1 MAKYAD
7 LFRTG
12 SGNQSAEPAN
22 SVKSD
27 ESLSV
32 QGGYTLLFVDD
43 EEGILMSLKRIFLDE
58 NYQILTAAN
67 ATEALKIL
75 EENKV
80 HLIVSDHRMPGM
92 TGAQLLKEAK
102 QRWPQTIRIMLTGYA
117 DVQSIMGAVNEG
129 AVYKF
134 ITKPWSDED
143 LRLTISLALQQ
154 YALLQENQ
162 KLKAETKRQQQKIQ
176 NFSTLVGENNGVLG
190 SLLTNAGLLQKEDFP
205 CALRQR
211 RGEEF
216 ITDTL
221 VRLGMATE
229 SKIVKILQDK
239 LQLEY
244 VDLKEMNLN
253 AEVVRILPKEL
264 CIKNR
269 MIPLRLDGR
278 QMTLAMAD
286 PSDIYKCDN
295 LAMMT
300 GFKINAVISRSSDVL
315 KKLNDFHE
323 SGTQPGSM
331 DFEEIPDFDPIDE
344 VDIIIEDEELD
355 LSVQELIESSEIPP
369 IIRIVNAIISEAIR
383 YLASDIHIEPKTKY
397 TIVRFRIDG
406 MLNDKIRIPSE
417 LHPATISRIKILSKL
432 DISERRKPQDGRITV
447 KSGTRMVDLRV
458 STMPSINGEKVVMRI
473 LDKSAAV
480 RELDDL
486 GLLPEDLKNIH
497 SLIKKPQG
505 IMIATGP
512 TGSGKTTML
521 YSILSK
527 MLDRSKNFETIEDPV
542 EYFVE
547 EANQIY
553 VRDKI
558 GLSFASVLRA
568 TLRQDP
574 DVILVGEIR
583 DYDTADVAFKAALT
597 GHMVLSTLH
606 TNSSIAS
613 ITRLLDIGIKPY
625 LIASAVEGII
635 AQRLVRRVCKY
646 CKIDEPPD
654 MEIVN
659 LLRVPPEYLGAQV
672 VRGQGCPRC
681 NNTGYLGR
689 LGIYELLLM
698 NDDFRHII
706 SENGKGPELLNL
718 AKANGMKNLLD
729 DGLAKVKQGETTL
742 SEILR
747 VLGPQIRHERVCVKC
762 QKTIEGKFLFCP
774 YCGKFREDICE
785 KCKMPIEDD
794 WNVCALCGTIRT
806 NRINGPRQLNERVP
820 SAMLP

>member
-7 LFRTG
+7 LFRSN
-12 SGNQSAEPAN
+12 SGEQAVELPGK
-22 SVKSD
+22 VKSNEAPTD
-27 ESLSV
+27 DN
-32 QGGYTLLFVDD
+32 GYTLLFVDD
-43 EEGILMSLKRIFLDE
+43 EEGVLQSLKRIFLDE

-67 ATEALKIL
+67 GPEALDVL
-75 EENKV
+75 QENTI
-80 HLIVSDHRMPGM
+80 HLVVSDHRMPGM
-92 TGAQLLKEAK
+92 TGAELLKEVK
-102 QRWPQTIRIMLTGYA
+102 ERWPQTIRIMLTGYA
-117 DVQSIMGAVNEG
+117 DVQSVMGAVNEG

-134 ITKPWSDED
+134 ITKPWSDDD
-143 LRLTISLALQQ
+143 LRLTVSLALQQ
-154 YALLQENQ
+154 YALLQENK
-162 KLKAETKRQQQKIQ
+162 KLKAETKIQQEKIK

-190 SLLTNAGLLQKEDFP
+190 SLLAGAGLVEKEDFLY
-205 CALRQR
+205 AIRQR
-211 RGEEF
+211 QGGEF

-221 VRLGMATE
+221 VRLGMTTE
-229 SKIVKILQDK
+229 SRIVKALQDK

-253 AEVVRILPKEL
+253 AEVVRLLPKEL
-264 CIKNR
+264 CEKNR
-269 MIPLRLDGR
+269 MIPIQLDGR
-278 QMTLAMAD
+278 QLTLAMAD

-300 GFKINAVISRSSDVL
+300 GFKINPVVACSSDVL
-315 KKLNDFHE
+315 KKLTSFYETGNE
-323 SGTQPGSM
+323 PGAM

-344 VDIIIEDEELD
+344 VDIVIEDEEID
-355 LSVQELIESSEIPP
+355 ISVQELISSSEIPP
-369 IIRIVNAIISEAIR
+369 IIRIVNSIIAEAIR
-383 YLASDIHIEPKTKY
+383 YQASDIHIEPKTKY
-397 TIVRFRIDG
+397 AVVRFRIDG
-406 MLNDKIRIPSE
+406 MLHDKIRIPSE
-417 LHPATISRIKILSKL
+417 LHPATISRIKILSRL

-473 LDKSAAV
+473 LDKSGAV
-480 RELDDL
+480 RDLDVL
-486 GLLPEDLKNIH
+486 GLLPEDLSNIY

-505 IMIATGP
+505 IVIATGP

-553 VRDKI
+553 VRDRI

-568 TLRQDP
+568 TMRQDP

-597 GHMVLSTLH
+597 GHMVLTTLH

-613 ITRLLDIGIKPY
+613 ITRLIDIGIKPY
-625 LIASAVEGII
+625 LIASALEGII
-635 AQRLVRRVCKY
+635 AQRLVRRICKY
-646 CKIDEPPD
+646 CKVEEPPD
-654 MEIVN
+654 LEITN
-659 LLRVPPEYLGAQV
+659 LLRIAPEYLGEQV
-672 VRGQGCPRC
+672 IRGKGCPRC
-681 NNTGYLGR
+681 NNSGYLGR
-689 LGIYELLLM
+689 VGIYELFLM

-718 AKANGMKNLLD
+718 AKASGMKNLLD

-747 VLGPQIRHERVCVKC
+747 VLGPQIRHERECEKC
-762 QKTIEGKFLFCP
+762 QRVIPGKYLFCP
-774 YCGKFREDICE
+774 YCGEFRRDICG
-785 KCKMPIEDD
+785 KCKTPMEND
-794 WNVCALCGTIRT
+794 WIACVHCGTKRT
-806 NRINGPRQLNERVP
+806 VSP
-820 SAMLP
+820 